1 MRDWRFLLKVRLGS
15 LIHSQDAA
23 GEFGNMH
30 RMIPNKAL
38 NLSCPGFPGQ
48 LIRRHFNGL
57 VLHGRLIIQRLMKSF
72 TIVKQ
77 FDVLKDFVSCFI
89 PRLKVAVVNEFIL

>member
-1 MRDWRFLLKVRLGS
+1 MMRDWRFLLKVRLGS

-38 NLSCPGFPGQ
+38 NLTAQERCSGG
-48 LIRRHFNGL
+48 H
-57 VLHGRLIIQRLMKSF
+57 VLAARAGGR
-72 TIVKQ
+72 
-77 FDVLKDFVSCFI
+77 
-89 PRLKVAVVNEFIL
+89 